1 MAATAVLEVYTED
14 GKMAKR
20 YLSPGGAMEGAPP
33 GGATWPANTGTEVT
47 KNCALTRMVSQDRP

>member
-20 YLSPGGAMEGAPP
+20 CLSPGGAMEGAHARLRDLA
-33 GGATWPANTGTEVT
+33 GEY
-47 KNCALTRMVSQDRP
+47 RH